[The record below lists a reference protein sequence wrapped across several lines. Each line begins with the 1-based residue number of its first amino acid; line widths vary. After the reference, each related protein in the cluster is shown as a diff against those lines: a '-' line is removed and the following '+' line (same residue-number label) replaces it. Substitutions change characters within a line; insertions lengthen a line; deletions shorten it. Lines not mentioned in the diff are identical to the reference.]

1 MYATLR
7 PCEVKDVRYAARA
20 VKDVRFTDASRNVY
34 CCRASGF
41 GRASGGTVCVPS
53 SACEGREGGV
63 RRDGYSCVL
72 RDCVTVCPTV
82 LLCGC
87 LTVRLCVVV

>member
-34 CCRASGF
+34 CYRASGF

-53 SACEGREGGV
+53 ACEGRAPREGGV
-63 RRDGYSCVL
+63 RRRVLYSCVL
-72 RDCVTVCPTV
+72 CDCVTACVCPTV
-82 LLCGC
+82 LLCVW
-87 LTVRLCVVV
+87 LVLA

>member
-34 CCRASGF
+34 CYRASGF
-41 GRASGGTVCVPS
+41 GRASGGTVCVPF
-53 SACEGREGGV
+53 G
-63 RRDGYSCVL
+63 L
-72 RDCVTVCPTV
+72 
-82 LLCGC
+82 
-87 LTVRLCVVV
+87 